1 MHRINSCTNY
11 QCVKSELDSMANELN
26 IENNALNLANKY
38 LEQGDF
44 EHAKQEY
51 AKAMQEQ
58 QNDSDLYYHAGIT
71 ALQLEEFQQ
80 AKQYFSKAISLN
92 SKIVEYHRNLGTAYY
107 ALNEVKKAKKSYQK
121 ALSIDENDFDSVVSL
136 GYIFKEKKS
145 YLHALDY
152 FKKAVMLDSKN
163 VPLIEELVYLYNKLE
178 DYASTEVICREAL
191 KLDRNNIQFASSL
204 AIALNYLSKQ
214 EEAVMWG
221 NKLIKRDPSN
231 IDHYI
236 QLGKASIVL
245 GDFARAEEV
254 ANIAVS
260 MDDNNANAHSTLAI
274 ASRYLAKWDIA
285 FMHIDRAIDLDP
297 KDEEIKCVK
306 ASMLEKVGR
315 KKEAFE
321 LISPLVLNQKT
332 VTTGALENYI
342 LLAPEFGHE
351 ETVKKLLPAF
361 LQNANIAPTSLYNV
375 FYQAAKFYD
384 QTKNYDKAFEYCE
397 RANKLKAIEYDEQK
411 TRDIDMELLSLFPQQ
426 MLEKSKAFKLEKKN
440 LIFVVGMP
448 RSGTTLLEKIL
459 SSHAQVVGM
468 GELKALNRIYHDC
481 ATLTGKG
488 SREELFEN
496 LALEDIEIMREK
508 YLTMVRAFGD
518 EENTYFVDKMPQNFR
533 QIGLIYR
540 LFPDAKIIHS
550 NRNAIDTCLSCYFQ
564 NFAARGLKFA
574 YAQDSLVHYYKQY
587 REIMAYWD
595 QVLPGFVYNIQYEDL
610 TSDTENQVRKLL
622 AFCDLDWDPACLEHH
637 KLGGITNTA
646 SYNQVKQPIYK
657 TSQDRWK
664 NYEKHIPTLINGL
677 KEFVN

>member
-1 MHRINSCTNY
+1 
-11 QCVKSELDSMANELN
+11 MANETN
-26 IENNALNLANKY
+26 FKSSALNLANEY

-58 QNDSDLYYHAGIT
+58 QDDSDLFYHAGIT

-92 SKIVEYHRNLGTAYY
+92 SKILEYHRNLGTAYY
-107 ALNEVKKAKKSYQK
+107 ALNELKKSKISYLK
-121 ALSIDENDFDSVVSL
+121 ALSIDENDFDSIVSL
-136 GYIFKEKKS
+136 GYIFKEQKS
-145 YLHALDY
+145 YEIALNY
-152 FKKAVMLDSKN
+152 FKKAVMFDSKN
-163 VPLIEELVYLYNKLE
+163 IPLIEALVELYNKLD
-178 DYASTEVICREAL
+178 DYASTEIICREAL
-191 KLDRNNIQFASSL
+191 KLDRNNVQFASSL
-204 AIALNYLSKQ
+204 AIALNYMSKQ

-221 NKLIKRDPSN
+221 NKLIKRDPTN
-231 IDHYI
+231 IEHYI
-236 QLGKASIVL
+236 QLGKANIVL
-245 GDFARAEEV
+245 GDFPSAEKV
-254 ANIAVS
+254 ASKAVS
-260 MDDNNANAHSTLAI
+260 MDDNNPNAHSTLAI
-274 ASRYLAKWDIA
+274 ASRYLAKWDLA
-285 FMHIDRAIDLDP
+285 FKHIDRAIELDP
-297 KDEEIKCVK
+297 KDDEIKCVK

-321 LISPLVLNQKT
+321 LITPLVLNQKT

-342 LLAPEFGHE
+342 LLAPEFGHT

-361 LQNANIAPTSLYNV
+361 LHNANIAPTSLYNV

-384 QTKNYDKAFEYCE
+384 QIKDYDKAFEYCE
-397 RANKLKAIEYDEQK
+397 RANRLKAIKYDEK
-411 TRDIDMELLSLFPQQ
+411 NTRDLDMELLSLFPQK
-426 MLEKSKAFKLEKKN
+426 MLNESKKIELKKKN

-459 SSHAQVVGM
+459 SSHAKVVGM
-468 GELKALNRIYHDC
+468 GELKALNKIYHDC
-481 ATLTGKG
+481 TTLTGKG

-496 LALEDIEIMREK
+496 LSAEDIEVMREE

-540 LFPDAKIIHS
+540 LFPDAKVIHS

-595 QVLPGFVYNIQYEDL
+595 QVLPGFVYNIKYEEL
-610 TSDTENQVRKLL
+610 TADTENQVRKLL
-622 AFCDLDWDPACLEHH
+622 EFCELDWDPACLEHH
-637 KLGGITNTA
+637 KLDGITNTA
-646 SYNQVKQPIYK
+646 SYNQIKQPIYQ
-657 TSQDRWK
+657 TSKNRWK
-664 NYEKHIPTLINGL
+664 NYEKHIPVLINGL
-677 KEFVN
+677 KEFVDSVD